1 MIDVHRRCEKKN
13 SLADFIRKAVRT
25 IGLID

>member
-1 MIDVHRRCEKKN
+1 MIDVHRSCEKKN
-13 SLADFIRKAVRT
+13 SLADFIPKAVKT